1 MACGGLESPVWRDNT
16 ASVGTEAIVGFAELG
31 SLGDAFRVPLVKE
44 SDFSKTETPLQ
55 TKIKT
60 CYI

>member
-31 SLGDAFRVPLVKE
+31 SLGDAFRGPLVKE
-44 SDFSKTETPLQ
+44 SVFSETETPL
-55 TKIKT
+55 TN
-60 CYI
+60 